1 MSKSQGRAAS
11 RQTQSGQTKRS
22 LPTAT
27 KRGAATTAPTRASA
41 SRGGTAVAARPA
53 AKQAPAKRP
62 AAPAKPAAKAPVAK
76 APAVKAPV
84 RPSPVAA
91 RTVPTVAAKSH
102 FGNLGGGSG
111 LVECVGSVLAMRHGE
126 LFPLLNHEVA
136 DEACG
141 IRPARRGDPAGEV
154 FVSTAV
160 TPQGQSGSLVIRSWQ
175 DSA

>member
-1 MSKSQGRAAS
+1 MILEELAHAQARGATIYGEILGHAARSSADSAGVGRRRQAVAHAMRRALEMAAVPAAALGHIHAFGAS
-11 RQTQSGQTKRS
+11 
-22 LPTAT
+22 TAT
-27 KRGAATTAPTRASA
+27 GDREEAEGIHDAL
-41 SRGGTAVAARPA
+41 GD
-53 AKQAPAKRP
+53 
-62 AAPAKPAAKAPVAK
+62 
-76 APAVKAPV
+76 
-84 RPSPVAA
+84 AA

-126 LFPLLNHEVA
+126 LFPLLNHEAA